1 MKYDFNYWQFS
12 PENQYLDRK
21 SARKK
26 PSELLKHLIAF
37 ANADGGQLIIGI
49 EDEKQD
55 NIITGFK
62 DGKAYPIDDFKK
74 IDREMRDTPLD
85 LSFEEIPVV
94 NHKGEDDLILVI
106 SVELSSNRVI
116 AAPND
121 EVMSNVYNLVMIRD
135 SVSLKMKSLKM
146 PH

>member
-1 MKYDFNYWQFS
+1 MENKRDLIQTLSRYQFS
-12 PENQYLDRK
+12 PKSQHLDRK

-37 ANADGGQLIIGI
+37 ANADGGQLVIGI
-49 EDEKQD
+49 EDDKQS
-55 NIITGFK
+55 NLITGFR
-62 DGKAYPIDDFKK
+62 DGKAYSIDDFKK
-74 IDREMRDTPLD
+74 IDREMRETPLD

-94 NHKGEDDLILVI
+94 NHKGEEDVILVI

-121 EVMSNVYNLVMIRD
+121 VVYLR
-135 SVSLKMKSLKM
+135 
-146 PH
+146 

>member
-1 MKYDFNYWQFS
+1 MEHQLDYWQFS
-12 PENQYLDRK
+12 EENQYLDRK
-21 SARKK
+21 SACKK

-37 ANADGGQLIIGI
+37 ANADGCQFVIGI

-62 DGKAYPIDDFKK
+62 DGRAYPLEDFKK
-74 IDREMRDTPLD
+74 IDREMRETPLD

-94 NHKGEDDLILVI
+94 NHKEEDDLILFI
-106 SVELSSNRVI
+106 SVALSSNRVI

-121 EVMSNVYNLVMIRD
+121 EVYLHTR
-135 SVSLKMKSLKM
+135 
-146 PH
+146 

>member
-94 NHKGEDDLILVI
+94 NHEGEDDLILVI
-106 SVELSSNRVI
+106 SVE
-116 AAPND
+116 
-121 EVMSNVYNLVMIRD
+121 
-135 SVSLKMKSLKM
+135 
-146 PH
+146 